1 MELPR
6 DEQKVKEELERDKLR
21 KKLKD
26 RIGEKKIG
34 RSNKIKKEQVLDESI
49 RSVGMD
55 PAQFKE
61 SMELLKKMPQ
71 KERDRI
77 LNEGMQK
84 ASNIK

>member
-84 ASNIK
+84 AANIK